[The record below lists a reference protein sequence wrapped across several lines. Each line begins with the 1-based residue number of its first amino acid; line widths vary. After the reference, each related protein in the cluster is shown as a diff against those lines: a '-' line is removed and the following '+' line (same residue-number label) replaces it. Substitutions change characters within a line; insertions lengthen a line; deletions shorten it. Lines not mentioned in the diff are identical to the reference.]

1 MRYYIDV
8 DTDKLQTRDEEGCE
22 LDNEAQMQC
31 EARRVLAQIAEDE
44 TRFSPRSI
52 LTARVR
58 DSFGTPVYR
67 VVLTLEGQSL
77 Q

>member
-1 MRYYIDV
+1 
-8 DTDKLQTRDEEGCE
+8 
-22 LDNEAQMQC
+22 MQC

-58 DSFGTPVYR
+58 DSLGTPVYR

>member
-1 MRYYIDV
+1 MRYFIDV
-8 DTDKLQTRDEEGCE
+8 ECERLKTRDEEGCE
-22 LDNEAQMQC
+22 LDSEAQMQC

-44 TRFSPRSI
+44 TRFSARSV

-58 DSFGTPVYR
+58 DSAGTPVYR

>member
-1 MRYYIDV
+1 MRYYFDV
-8 DTDKLQTRDEEGCE
+8 DTDQFQTRDDEGCE

-31 EARRVLAQIAEDE
+31 EARRVLARIAEDE
-44 TRFSPRSI
+44 TRFAPRSI
-52 LTARVR
+52 LSARVR